1 MEYANITFQDP
12 NPIKRWLQFKRLETA
27 VQLSNKYL
35 SDSNP
40 YSICDFGG
48 GNGELCKLLINKYDN
63 SVITCYEPTPELYN
77 EAKQNLLNYNVELI
91 DNVNKISNNSVDI
104 IFCLEVFEHL
114 PPLETQEAF
123 NAFLKILKPNGLIII
138 GIPIEIGI
146 PALYKGLFRM
156 FRRYGSYDANI
167 NNVIKSFLG
176 KPPYR
181 RPIIEIA
188 PGFNYHSPHMGFNHR
203 NFERECKSYFKIIE
217 KSSSPFNIF
226 NSFLMPEINFA
237 IKIK

>member
-1 MEYANITFQDP
+1 
-12 NPIKRWLQFKRLETA
+12 
-27 VQLSNKYL
+27 
-35 SDSNP
+35 
-40 YSICDFGG
+40 
-48 GNGELCKLLINKYDN
+48 
-63 SVITCYEPTPELYN
+63 
-77 EAKQNLLNYNVELI
+77 
-91 DNVNKISNNSVDI
+91 
-104 IFCLEVFEHL
+104 
-114 PPLETQEAF
+114 
-123 NAFLKILKPNGLIII
+123 
-138 GIPIEIGI
+138 
-146 PALYKGLFRM
+146 M

-188 PGFNYHSPHMGFNHR
+188 PGLNYHSPHMGFNHR